1 MLYKEKLNLHD
12 RMKLFFMKDDLN
24 ELENYLSKRNY
35 ANLEELNIIVRK
47 VSFMRTNDIGIEI
60 KFKLI
65 FNDQKNFII
74 TVTEDT
80 REAYIQFLEP
90 FIKYHVKINDP
101 SNLIDGL
108 KQPLRL
114 TEYFIRHQGR
124 LLAVYKDA
132 QERIFYFSP
141 YCPHLK
147 CVVQYN
153 EIDNTWNCPC
163 HGSIFDC
170 HGKLVSGPATKDRTM
185 TWKIG
190 RAHV

>member
-1 MLYKEKLNLHD
+1 MLYKEKLNLLD

-24 ELENYLSKRNY
+24 ELETYLSKRNY

-114 TEYFIRHQGR
+114 TEYFIRN
-124 LLAVYKDA
+124 KSMED
-132 QERIFYFSP
+132 
-141 YCPHLK
+141 
-147 CVVQYN
+147 
-153 EIDNTWNCPC
+153 
-163 HGSIFDC
+163 
-170 HGKLVSGPATKDRTM
+170 
-185 TWKIG
+185 
-190 RAHV
+190 

>member
-1 MLYKEKLNLHD
+1 
-12 RMKLFFMKDDLN
+12 MKLFFMKDDLN
-24 ELENYLSKRNY
+24 ELENYLSKHNY

-114 TEYFIRHQGR
+114 TEYFIRN
-124 LLAVYKDA
+124 KSMED
-132 QERIFYFSP
+132 
-141 YCPHLK
+141 
-147 CVVQYN
+147 
-153 EIDNTWNCPC
+153 
-163 HGSIFDC
+163 
-170 HGKLVSGPATKDRTM
+170 
-185 TWKIG
+185 
-190 RAHV
+190 